1 MLDIIDSVLKQL
13 DGVSNKESTKIV
25 FTDKQYSSIPLR
37 MGNFHQILE
46 QKMENGRNKENSR
59 RILFVD
65 GGNNTLLQSS
75 NFVVSFIR
83 LYACLYDGNKKV
95 KEEKHEFFAVVMT
108 EYSGTD
114 YNADRGSENK
124 VKIRFKT
131 QLFPVGSALMP
142 YIDDLSF
149 DSMDDSITEGLN
161 RASISKIIDCVRRF
175 GELNL
180 AAKMSFNLNEG
191 DMIVLDGILQAT
203 ITNED
208 RYLDL
213 LYKICDEKNIAV
225 CGLAKTSR
233 LFTDSGDNALVVV
246 DNMSKNNSALTKW
259 YYHPFV
265 EIDSSKHKA
274 DMFIAKFHPDS
285 DYLFRFD
292 IHDSKKQNLEELFS
306 LIASLSKD
314 PVFLGYPYGLI
325 EADRNARVSNEERN
339 YLKTIFDTKRDLNAY
354 VKSLDAH
361 SILDTI

>member
-1 MLDIIDSVLKQL
+1 MLDIIDNVLKQL
-13 DGVSNKESTKIV
+13 DGISNKESTKIV
-25 FTDKQYSSIPLR
+25 FTDKQYASIPLAID
-37 MGNFHQILE
+37 NFHEISE
-46 QKMENGRNKENSR
+46 RGGSDR

-75 NFVVSFIR
+75 NFIVSFIR
-83 LYACLYDGNKKV
+83 LYACLYEGNKKLN
-95 KEEKHEFFAVVMT
+95 EEKHEFFAVVTT
-108 EYSGTD
+108 EYS
-114 YNADRGSENK
+114 ADSDAGQK
-124 VKIRFKT
+124 LQFKT

-142 YIDDLSF
+142 YVDDLSF
-149 DSMDDSITEGLN
+149 DSMDSSIKEGVN
-161 RASISKIIDCVRRF
+161 RASISKIVDCVRRF

-180 AAKMSFNLNEG
+180 AAKMSFNLNT
-191 DMIVLDGILQAT
+191 DDIIILDGILQAT
-203 ITNED
+203 VTNEE

-213 LYKICDEKNIAV
+213 LYKVCEEKNIAV

-233 LFTDSGDNALVVV
+233 LFTDSGDNALVVL
-246 DNMSKNNSALTKW
+246 DKMSRNNSMLGKW

-265 EIDSSKHKA
+265 EINNKKHKA
-274 DMFIAKFHPDS
+274 DMFIAKFHSDS
-285 DYLFRFD
+285 EYVFRFEV
-292 IHDSKKQNLEELFS
+292 HDSKKQDLKELFS

-361 SILDTI
+361 TVLDTIG